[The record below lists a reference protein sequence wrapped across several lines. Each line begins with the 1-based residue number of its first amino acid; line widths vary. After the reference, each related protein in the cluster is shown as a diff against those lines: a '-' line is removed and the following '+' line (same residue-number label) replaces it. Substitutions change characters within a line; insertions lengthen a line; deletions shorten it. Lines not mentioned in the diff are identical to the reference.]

1 MKTGN
6 ILIGAVKGNER
17 SGKYLSSY
25 IKNFID
31 SLNANQLKGMKRNL
45 AAEMR
50 LTITKK
56 DKSRFQSL
64 ERELE
69 YINYRLNK

>member
-1 MKTGN
+1 MATF
-6 ILIGAVKGNER
+6 IGAIKGNER
-17 SGKYLSSY
+17 SGRYLSEY

-31 SLNANQLKGMKRNL
+31 SLNEKQLKGMKRNL

-56 DKSRFQSL
+56 DKSRFQNL
-64 ERELE
+64 EREME
-69 YINYRLNK
+69 YINYRLGK